1 MSNLARYIF
10 LLLSV
15 PQLLGMLLH
24 PPLNSFLIHQMTPE
38 DIEYV
43 TYKQN
48 IWPDPKMPKIA
59 RVINGTREDKDFP
72 DGSRLTTYVY
82 WYIEAFQTKCKSTL
96 KYLLK
101 KGSKLGTQRIFYEC
115 YQ

>member
-1 MSNLARYIF
+1 MASFGPILICAA
-10 LLLSV
+10 
-15 PQLLGMLLH
+15 GMVFYLVSA
-24 PPLNSFLIHQMTPE
+24 SFWDGKVDMTPE